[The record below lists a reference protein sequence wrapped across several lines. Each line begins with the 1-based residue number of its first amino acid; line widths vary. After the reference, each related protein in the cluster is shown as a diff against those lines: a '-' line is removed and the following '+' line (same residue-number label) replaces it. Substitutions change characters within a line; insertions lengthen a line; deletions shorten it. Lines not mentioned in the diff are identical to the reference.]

1 MCSLKKTI
9 TFFSQN
15 VIGDFN
21 PLSANPTN
29 WSSTLKQFAGKS
41 RVFDHFVGLALKE
54 QILAPTRNQEFSK

>member
-1 MCSLKKTI
+1 M
-9 TFFSQN
+9 
-15 VIGDFN
+15 GDFN

-54 QILAPTRNQEFSK
+54 QILAPARNQEFSK